1 MSGVA
6 SLPTSGAALA
16 GLGIKPVTKEVFIDL
31 LDPLYVVDAGKTIKD
46 VIAEKI
52 EGLAWGPDLADGRH
66 VLYVT
71 SDNDLFTGDATH
83 PGGNPTQ
90 IYAFAIGAAAN
101 LNLVPQQ
108 VSGPMFAPGQVKKA
122 LK

>member
-1 MSGVA
+1 
-6 SLPTSGAALA
+6 
-16 GLGIKPVTKEVFIDL
+16 
-31 LDPLYVVDAGKTIKD
+31 
-46 VIAEKI
+46 
-52 EGLAWGPDLADGRH
+52 

-71 SDNDLFTGDATH
+71 SDNDLFT
-83 PGGNPTQ
+83 GNPTQ

-108 VSGPMFAPGQVKKA
+108 VSDPMFAPGQVKKA